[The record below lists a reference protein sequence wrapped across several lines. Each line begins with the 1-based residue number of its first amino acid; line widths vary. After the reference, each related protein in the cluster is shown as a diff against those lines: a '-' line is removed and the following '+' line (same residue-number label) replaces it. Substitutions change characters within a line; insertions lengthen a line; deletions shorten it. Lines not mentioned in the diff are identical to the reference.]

1 MNDFYEEDE
10 PVTDVVA
17 AFDAA
22 EKGLT
27 APPTAGVFL
36 YACPTCRTPT
46 TPVQNHPA
54 LCLPC
59 TEAEIGMTVAEL
71 RTRVSD
77 LTQKGR
83 KRKWKA

>member
-1 MNDFYEEDE
+1 MNDFYVEDE
-10 PVTDVVA
+10 PVTDVAA
-17 AFDAA
+17 AFDTA

-27 APPTAGVFL
+27 APPAVEVSL
-36 YACPTCRTPT
+36 YACPTCQTATSPIR
-46 TPVQNHPA
+46 NHPT

-59 TEAEIGMTVAEL
+59 TEQEIGMTVQEL

-83 KRKWKA
+83 KRKWQA